1 MKRLRSLTAVL
12 LIISLLFSFTG
23 CSLRFSSFENL
34 MRPPKLI
41 GKYQGLQDAFEK
53 SVSQEFTLLTPSN
66 GDFQS
71 SFLTYDIDSDGEDEA
86 LVFYMLNETHDIA
99 KVAYFEYIDSQ
110 WKYVSSQDGLGNA
123 VDKVIINDLNKD
135 GAYEVYIGW
144 SMFSSKSNKA
154 FSEYILKTDSFE
166 QKASYPYSYFDVVD
180 VNGDGYTD
188 VISLYVD
195 SSVPDKLSA
204 TARVYNY
211 DRKSE
216 SLLLFG
222 ETPLDGNI
230 SSYSKFVME
239 TVNDINYIYIE
250 ANKGLNESITEVIYW
265 DAITNKLVSP
275 LFDISSQSTIL
286 TWRNMYL
293 WAYDIDGDKYLEIP
307 TSVEMPGSMV
317 TVTDDSNTSSTVTS
331 DNNPIT
337 KLYFTKWVKFRNGR
351 LIPVQ
356 YSIVNNILGYM
367 VNIRSTWVGKITVS
381 GNDGQWD
388 YYRWNSSAGNSGDL
402 LFSIYA
408 YNNNDSETK
417 ELYSELEVLKATSS
431 KTYVYRITASGER
444 FGINK
449 DWLESNFILS
459 EFGG

>member
-1 MKRLRSLTAVL
+1 MKRLKALTAVL
-12 LIISLLFSFTG
+12 LIVSLLISFSG

-71 SFLTYDIDSDGEDEA
+71 SFLTYDIDSDGDDEA
-86 LVFYMLNETHDIA
+86 LVFYKINDTQDIA
-99 KVAYFEYIDSQ
+99 KVSYFEYSDSQ
-110 WKYVSSQDGLGNA
+110 WKYVSSQNGLGNA
-123 VDKVIINDLNKD
+123 VDKVVINDLNED
-135 GAYEVYIGW
+135 GVYEVYIGW

-154 FSEYILKTDSFE
+154 FSEYALKSDSFE
-166 QKASYPYSYFDVVD
+166 QIASYSYSYFDVVD

-188 VISLYVD
+188 VLSLNVD

-204 TARVYNY
+204 TARVYNC
-211 DRKSE
+211 DRKSGT
-216 SLLLFG
+216 LALFG
-222 ETPLDGNI
+222 ETSLDGNI

-250 ANKGLNESITEVIYW
+250 ANKGLNESITEVVYW
-265 DAITNKLVSP
+265 DVVTNKLVSP

-293 WAYDIDGDKYLEIP
+293 WAYDVDGDKFLEIP

-356 YSIVNNILGYM
+356 YSIINNTLGYM
-367 VNIRSTWVGKITVS
+367 LNIRSTWVGKITVS

-408 YNNNDSETK
+408 YNNNDTETK
-417 ELYSELEVLKATSS
+417 ELYSDYEILKATST
-431 KTYVYRITASGER
+431 KTYVYRITTAGEG

-449 DWLESNFILS
+449 DWLESNFILT

>member
-1 MKRLRSLTAVL
+1 MKRLKALTAVL
-12 LIISLLFSFTG
+12 LIVSLLISFSG
-23 CSLRFSSFENL
+23 CSLRCSSFENL

-71 SFLTYDIDSDGEDEA
+71 SFLTYDIDSDGDDEA
-86 LVFYMLNETHDIA
+86 LVFYKINDTQDIA
-99 KVAYFEYIDSQ
+99 KVSYFEYSDSQ
-110 WKYVSSQDGLGNA
+110 WKYVSSQNGLGNA
-123 VDKVIINDLNKD
+123 VDKVVINDLNED
-135 GAYEVYIGW
+135 GVYEVYIGW

-154 FSEYILKTDSFE
+154 FSEYALKSDSFE
-166 QKASYPYSYFDVVD
+166 QIASYSYSYFDVVD

-188 VISLYVD
+188 VLSLNVD

-204 TARVYNY
+204 TARVYNC
-211 DRKSE
+211 DRKSGA
-216 SLLLFG
+216 LALFG
-222 ETPLDGNI
+222 ETSLDGNI

-250 ANKGLNESITEVIYW
+250 ANKGLNESITEVVYW
-265 DAITNKLVSP
+265 DVVTNKLVSP
-275 LFDISSQSTIL
+275 LFDISSQSTIS

-293 WAYDIDGDKYLEIP
+293 WAYDVDGDKFLEIP

-356 YSIVNNILGYM
+356 YSIINNTLGYM
-367 VNIRSTWVGKITVS
+367 LNIRSTWVGKITVS

-408 YNNNDSETK
+408 YNNNNTETK
-417 ELYSELEVLKATSS
+417 ELYSDYEILKATST
-431 KTYVYRITASGER
+431 KTYVYRITTAGEG

-449 DWLESNFILS
+449 DWLESNFILT